1 MRRREFIAGLGAAAW
16 PVVSRAQRPNRVSRI
31 GILALAPADSPN
43 HVAFCQG
50 LRDLGYIEGQNL
62 LIEYREYATRRERL
76 ASLATELVKLN
87 VDVILAAGSEATRAA
102 RQASATIPIVM
113 TSTNPLGLG
122 FITSLARPGGNVTGL
137 SLMGP
142 EVSGKRLQLLQQI
155 VPGLAKVALFWDPND
170 PGAEFSVKETQAAA
184 ETLSLKLQVL
194 ETRRADDFEAAF
206 RAAAKEEASAVI
218 LLPAPAINVDAT
230 MKRIADLALRHGL
243 PTMHITDS
251 LPKAGGLVSYGVS
264 LVAIYRRAAN
274 YVDRILKGTHPADLP
289 VEQPAKFA
297 LVINLKTAKALGLT
311 IPETLLATADE
322 VIQ

>member
-1 MRRREFIAGLGAAAW
+1 MNRREFIAGLGSTAAW
-16 PVVSRAQRPNRVSRI
+16 PVVARTQPPNRVSRI
-31 GILALAPADSPN
+31 GILAFAPAGSPN
-43 HVAFCQG
+43 HVAFYQG
-50 LRDLGYIEGQNL
+50 LRDLGYIEGQTL
-62 LIEYREYATRRERL
+62 LIEYREYGTRRERL

-102 RQASATIPIVM
+102 RQASATVPIVM

-142 EVSGKRLQLLQQI
+142 EVSGKRIQLLQEL

-206 RAAAKEEASAVI
+206 QAAAKEEARAVI
-218 LLPAPAINVDAT
+218 LVPAPAINAN
-230 MKRIADLALRHGL
+230 MKRIADLALRRGL
-243 PTMHITDS
+243 PTMFFSDS
-251 LPKAGGLVSYGVS
+251 LPKAGGLVSYGAS
-264 LVAIYRRAAN
+264 LIATFRRAAN
-274 YVDRILKGTHPADLP
+274 YVDRILKGANPADLP
-289 VEQPAKFA
+289 VEQPAKFE
-297 LVINLKTAKALGLT
+297 LVINLKTAKALGIT

-322 VIQ
+322 VIK

>member
-1 MRRREFIAGLGAAAW
+1 MRRREFIGLGSVAAW
-16 PVVSRAQRPNRVSRI
+16 PVVARAQRPNRVSRI
-31 GILALAPADSPN
+31 GILALAPAGSPTY
-43 HVAFCQG
+43 VAFYQG

-62 LIEYREYATRRERL
+62 LIEYREYGSRRERL

-87 VDVILAAGSEATRAA
+87 VDVIFASGSEATHAA

-113 TSTNPLGLG
+113 TSTDPLRQG
-122 FITSLARPGGNVTGL
+122 FIASLARPGGNVTGL

-142 EVSGKRLQLLQQI
+142 EVSGKRLQLLREI

-184 ETLSLKLQVL
+184 ETLSLKIQVL

-206 RAAAKEEASAVI
+206 QAAAKEEARAVI
-218 LLPAPAINVDAT
+218 LVPAPAINVN

-243 PTMHITDS
+243 PTMYFSDS
-251 LPKAGGLVSYGVS
+251 LPKAGGLVSYGAS

-274 YVDRILKGTHPADLP
+274 YVDRILKGANPADLP
-289 VEQPAKFA
+289 VEQPAKFE
-297 LVINLKTAKALGLT
+297 LVINLTTAKALGLT